1 MIDDVRSFAVTGSG
15 RRLNPSGTENRE
27 EREEKEGC
35 DERRERD
42 LECRIVHNTV
52 CEYTTLH
59 YSTVGVIMY
68 RFLLSSS
75 CRHRRVV
82 SAHARSRTK
91 VPSSV
96 SADIGPST

>member
-75 CRHRRVV
+75 CRLRVV
-82 SAHARSRTK
+82 IVVSSLLTHAHAPRCQAA
-91 VPSSV
+91 SV
-96 SADIGPST
+96 LT